1 MLEDLKPASAKRS
14 CKVGI
19 VLEGLSHTDRDILVK
34 AIFSAEWTIKGLSRA
49 LIERGI
55 QLSESPLTSHRNKSC
70 ACHA

>member
-1 MLEDLKPASAKRS
+1 MLEDLKPASVRRT
-14 CKVGI
+14 CKVGT
-19 VLEGLSHTDRDILVK
+19 VLEGLSQNDREILAK
-34 AIFSAEWTIKGLSRA
+34 AIFSPEWTIKGLSRA